1 MHSVQPDPAPL
12 PRSLANP
19 RPAIAVG
26 TIAWFVA
33 AVLLLVAGAPMGW
46 VWTCL
51 IGGMLGFVGFTVMYL
66 QRSAAQRGSR
76 LAQRG
81 LL

>member
-1 MHSVQPDPAPL
+1 MHSVQPAPAPL

-19 RPAIAVG
+19 RPAITVG

-33 AVLLLVAGAPMGW
+33 AVVLLVAGAPMSW

-51 IGGMLGFVGFTVMYL
+51 IGGLLGFVGFTVMYL
-66 QRSAAQRGSR
+66 QRSSAQRGSR

>member
-1 MHSVQPDPAPL
+1 MPDVQPHPPAL
-12 PRSLANP
+12 PRRLADP
-19 RPAIAVG
+19 RPAITVC
-26 TIAWFVA
+26 TVAWFVA
-33 AVLLLVAGAPMGW
+33 VVVLLITGAPASW
-46 VWTCL
+46 VWTCV

-66 QRSAAQRGSR
+66 QRRAARRGSR

>member
-1 MHSVQPDPAPL
+1 MPPAPAPL
-12 PRSLANP
+12 PRSLANS
-19 RPAIAVG
+19 RPAIIVG
-26 TIAWFVA
+26 ITAWFVA
-33 AVLLLVAGAPMGW
+33 AVVCLVAGAPMSW

-51 IGGMLGFVGFTVMYL
+51 VGGLLGFVGFTVMYL

-81 LL
+81 VL

>member
-1 MHSVQPDPAPL
+1 MQPAPPPL

-19 RPAIAVG
+19 RPAITVG

-33 AVLLLVAGAPMGW
+33 AVVLLVAGAPMSW
-46 VWTCL
+46 VWTCVV
-51 IGGMLGFVGFTVMYL
+51 GGLLGFVGFTVMYL
-66 QRSAAQRGSR
+66 QCSAAQRGSR